1 MAKGLNEDFIENLW
15 KEKDFKPS
23 DAQKEAIFYR
33 GNKPLFITAAPGS
46 GKTRVLL
53 WRTLTLIVVHGV
65 KPEEIYL
72 STFTEKAAFQLK
84 EGLKG
89 LLGLVSNHIDV
100 QYDLSSMALGTIHS
114 NCNRILTQ
122 RRFSKGKN
130 RVRPPRVIDESSQYF
145 YIYKKSFWNAAL
157 KNAGFSS
164 VETAHKIINK
174 YLADRDT
181 PSKHH
186 AVTSCMAFFSRLSEE
201 MVQPETIK
209 TKDEILSALLK
220 MYSFYLNSLSSGPV
234 KSVDLSLMQQAAL
247 EVIENNPDASKVFKH
262 VIIDEYQ
269 DTNAVQEKLFFTLAK
284 GTGNLCVVG
293 DDDQALYRFRG
304 ATVENFVDFEKRC
317 VQYLNVKPK
326 KVNLCVNYRSQEPIV
341 DCYCKFINLI
351 DWAKDGSRTEHYR
364 VADKKLDAHRKT
376 SDHSVVVTSQAHA
389 SDVYEEMVDF
399 VESLKKEK
407 KIEDYNQVA
416 FLFPYLKGSSRVR
429 ELKEAFEARG
439 IRVYAPRAG
448 RFLAVE
454 EAKAVFGLFL
464 KIFGIPDFSGEYG
477 GRDIDD
483 FRHWLSECG
492 AFADTLIAADPL
504 LKQYIQDKVEE
515 IQSVKNDFVALI
527 KVAQRSRISL
537 DDDYKKEM
545 IRIFLHASGLSDR
558 AKRNLTG
565 KYFQD
570 IIEKRIKENNP
581 FKVKHIINRATAL
594 DWTILDLFYQL
605 NGFKYFL
612 RMYELAQKGED
623 EGPICNL
630 GLITQYLSRYIDNSF
645 SILVGSALVDNK
657 LVNSLF
663 LSYCFSIFRL
673 QESEY
678 EDAEDPFPK
687 GRVSFLTI
695 HQAKGLEF
703 PVVILGSLYKK
714 DRGPS
719 NIEVIVR
726 GITKKEGE
734 PLEKSALFDIM
745 RMFYVALS
753 RSKNILLLPR
763 YKGPKAANDEF
774 KRMLST
780 GFPEL
785 KKLKLH
791 TVPEAK
797 NEEDDLGKAY
807 SYTADYLTYKN
818 CPRNYMVFQ
827 KYGFVPSRTQ
837 TMFFGNL
844 VHLTIEDLHNYLIAK
859 KEPA

>member
-1 MAKGLNEDFIENLW
+1 MKKLDESFIEKLW
-15 KEKDFKPS
+15 KERGFKPN
-23 DAQKEAIFYR
+23 DEQREAIFFR

-53 WRTLTLIVVHGV
+53 WRTLNLILIHGV

-84 EGLKG
+84 EGLKS
-89 LLGLVSNHIDV
+89 LLGLVSNSIDV
-100 QYDLSSMALGTIHS
+100 QYDLSNMALGTIHS

-122 RRFSKGKN
+122 RRFSKGKH
-130 RVRPPRVIDESSQYF
+130 RVRPPRVIDESGQYF
-145 YIYKKSFWNAAL
+145 YVYKKSFWNLAI
-157 KNAGFSS
+157 KEGGFVSTES
-164 VETAHKIINK
+164 AHKTINN
-174 YLADRDT
+174 YLANHES

-186 AVTSCMAFFSRLSEE
+186 AVSNCIAFFNRLSEE
-201 MVQPETIK
+201 MIQPTKIK
-209 TKDEILSALLK
+209 TKDETLNSLLK

-247 EVIENNPDASKVFKH
+247 EVIESNPDSSKIFKH
-262 VIIDEYQ
+262 IIIDEYQ

-284 GTGNLCVVG
+284 GAGNLCVVG

-304 ATVENFVDFEKRC
+304 ATVENFVDFENRC
-317 VQYLNVKPK
+317 GQYLKAKPK
-326 KVNLCVNYRSQEPIV
+326 KINLCINYRSREPIV
-341 DCYCKFINLI
+341 DCYCKFIKQI
-351 DWAKDGSRTEHYR
+351 DWSKNGSKTEHYR

-376 SDHSVVVTSQAHA
+376 TNHSVVVTKHA
-389 SDVYEEMVDF
+389 ESSEVYKEIVDL
-399 VESLKKEK
+399 VETLKREK

-416 FLFPYLKGSSRVR
+416 FLFPYLKNSPRVQ
-429 ELKEAFEARG
+429 ELREAFEKRG

-454 EAKAVFGLFL
+454 EARAIFGLFL
-464 KIFGIPDFSGEYG
+464 KIFGVPDFSGEFG

-483 FRHWLSECG
+483 FRHWLRNCES
-492 AFADTLIAADPL
+492 FADAIITADPL
-504 LKQYIQDKVEE
+504 LGQYVKDKIDE
-515 IQSVKNDFVALI
+515 IQSVKKDFEALT
-527 KVAQRSRISL
+527 KMVSKNKISL
-537 DDDYKKEM
+537 EDDYRKEM
-545 IRIFLHASGLSDR
+545 IRLFINAPGLSDR
-558 AKRNLTG
+558 AKRNLSG

-570 IIEKRIKENNP
+570 IIDKRIREQNP

-605 NGFKYFL
+605 NGFKHFM
-612 RMYELAQKGED
+612 RMYELAQRGED

-630 GLITQYLSRYIDNSF
+630 GLITQYLSRFMDNFS
-645 SILVGSALVDNK
+645 SILVASVLVDNK
-657 LVNSLF
+657 LVNAFF
-663 LSYCFSIFRL
+663 LSYCFSLFRL

-703 PVVILGSLYKK
+703 PVVILGSIYKK
-714 DRGPS
+714 DHGPS
-719 NIEVIVR
+719 NIEKIIR
-726 GITKKEGE
+726 EISKKEGE
-734 PLEKSALFDIM
+734 PLEKTGLFDIM

-753 RSKNILLLPR
+753 RPKNLLVIPR
-763 YKGPKAANDEF
+763 YKRGKAANDEF
-774 KRMLST
+774 KSILAD

-785 KKLKLH
+785 KDLKLN
-791 TVPEAK
+791 TIPETK
-797 NEEDDLGKAY
+797 IEEDDLGKSY

-827 KYGFVPSRTQ
+827 KYGFVPSRSQ

-844 VHLTIEDLHNYLIAK
+844 VHRTIEDLHNYLIAK
-859 KEPA
+859 REPA